1 MPLTQ
6 LSTFRQELRHPRFRQ
21 PSLALL
27 LQPFPRLRDDLL
39 DAWFEEPQCLDF
51 DWMDDGWKEKIIW
64 KYIMNRYF
72 EHIILNTYMKIWR
85 TWIKSMVERM
95 VRCPKRQRSHLK
107 IWHSGQAHLKPCYL
121 VMMEGS
127 GHGQYKFQVWS
138 LNCFCLFEFAI
149 CICLPRA
156 SSQAS
161 NVKDK
166 GPSLNEY
173 TWLLARTEFKTHI
186 VERPESHVV
195 PALYFLIAPRWGS
208 WCNSQEAID
217 SQTYEC

>member
-51 DWMDDGWKEKIIW
+51 WLNGWWVKGENHMKV
-64 KYIMNRYF
+64 YY
-72 EHIILNTYMKIWR
+72 EHILWTHMKIWR
-85 TWIKSMVERM
+85 TCIKSMVERM

-127 GHGQYKFQVWS
+127 GHGQYQFQVWS

-173 TWLLARTEFKTHI
+173 AWLLARTEFKTHI

-195 PALYFLIAPRWGS
+195 PELYFLIAPSWGS

-217 SQTYEC
+217 